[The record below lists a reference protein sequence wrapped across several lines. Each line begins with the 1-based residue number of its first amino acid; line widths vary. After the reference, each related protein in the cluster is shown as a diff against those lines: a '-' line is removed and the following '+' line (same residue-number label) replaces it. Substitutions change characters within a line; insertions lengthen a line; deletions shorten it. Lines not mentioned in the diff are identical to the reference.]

1 MEATYTQQS
10 QPPPSQ
16 PAYTMA
22 PGPPSS
28 MSTNDANYRREP
40 PPPGPSYHA
49 PPHPQHQ
56 QNGQQYAYNPNS
68 SLPSLTSRT
77 PLPDQLLVSENG
89 GGSSTTLPVP
99 GSMEQVAEGTK
110 PPPSHSMIELGRRYT
125 YVNQN
130 PTCCLTV
137 LSCLHC

>member
-1 MEATYTQQS
+1 MEAPFAKQS

-28 MSTNDANYRREP
+28 MSTNDANYHREP
-40 PPPGPSYHA
+40 LPPGPPYHA
-49 PPHPQHQ
+49 PHPPQHQ
-56 QNGQQYAYNPNS
+56 QNAQQYTYNPT
-68 SLPSLTSRT
+68 SLPSLSSRT

-89 GGSSTTLPVP
+89 GASSTTLPVP

-125 YVNQN
+125 YVNHN
-130 PTCCLTV
+130 PTCCIII